1 MNTLVSLFHKY
12 ECQKLA
18 SSLELLPYLKASQS
32 KFKMN
37 NIFYD

>member
-1 MNTLVSLFHKY
+1 MNTLVSLFQKY

-18 SSLELLPYLKASQS
+18 SSLKLLPYLRASKR